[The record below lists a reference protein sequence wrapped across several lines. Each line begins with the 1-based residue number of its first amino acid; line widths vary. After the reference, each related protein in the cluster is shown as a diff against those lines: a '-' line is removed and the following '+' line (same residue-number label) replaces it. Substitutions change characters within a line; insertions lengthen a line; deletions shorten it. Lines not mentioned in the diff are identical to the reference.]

1 MPGSFQAAASWA
13 LAAIKAPWRVL
24 CLSFPSSWGRRRRCD
39 TDKVTR
45 GDHSAVP
52 HCSHYIL
59 PSGQAAELQRAE
71 VCAPLCHIFLVIQS
85 RLTKFSSLGGTS
97 VSCTFTGCS
106 GDKLIDTCLVKNPW
120 KTLNK
125 SDTAKLLGVY
135 IFSIGQV
142 AFPQPHYYLH
152 HPVLQTVI
160 LSVTINPP
168 HQHYPHC
175 ADTGAKCLSISQAC
189 VEVPPATLNAN

>member
-1 MPGSFQAAASWA
+1 M
-13 LAAIKAPWRVL
+13 
-24 CLSFPSSWGRRRRCD
+24 
-39 TDKVTR
+39 TR

-59 PSGQAAELQRAE
+59 PSGQATELQRAE

-120 KTLNK
+120 KTLSK
-125 SDTAKLLGVY
+125 LDTAKQLGEY

-142 AFPQPHYYLH
+142 ALPQPHYYLH

-168 HQHYPHC
+168 Q
-175 ADTGAKCLSISQAC
+175 CLSFSAAPSPLCRHWSKMPLHQPSLHGGASSHPECQLMGFSSALGCTVLCLGAIVFAN
-189 VEVPPATLNAN
+189 PPKNET